1 MRAPW
6 QLGVETAA
14 EGVGGSNDV
23 VAACKA
29 MAAPMKVEELDP
41 RTLITVQDA
50 AGAPRSWHA

>member
-1 MRAPW
+1 
-6 QLGVETAA
+6 
-14 EGVGGSNDV
+14 
-23 VAACKA
+23 